1 MPRHASCNA
10 NLSETI
16 NTGTV
21 SDAPCPWVPSQSS
34 KWIWLGGHSAAAPP
48 LGLALVSVVVSAT
61 AGGCGANLS
70 P

>member
-10 NLSETI
+10 KLSD
-16 NTGTV
+16 TGTV

-34 KWIWLGGHSAAAPP
+34 KWIWPGGHSVVAPP
-48 LGLALVSVVVSAT
+48 LRSALVSVVVNAT